1 MTVITSDHAPSEA
14 VDLVV
19 SLLKSLETGDTSQAE
34 VINDTKY
41 IQHNLT
47 VPNGKDGFLGL
58 QQYASS
64 NGARF
69 DIVRAFQDGA
79 YVFTHATHN
88 FGEPGVGIDIFRFEN
103 GRIVEHWDNLQPS
116 PAEPNPSGHTM
127 VDGPTVADAASDTAA
142 NKDLVRRF
150 VDTVLVG
157 GDNAAIDQ
165 FVDGDDYIQH
175 NPGIGDGVDALGA
188 AFAAAA
194 DRGEAIAYTSTE
206 LVLGQ
211 GDFVLACS
219 LGTIGDRSTAFYD
232 LFRVAG
238 GAIVEHWDV
247 VQPIQAENERA
258 NDNAKF

>member
-1 MTVITSDHAPSEA
+1 MAITSDHAPANA

-19 SLLKSLETGDTSQAE
+19 SLLKSLETGDTTQTE

-79 YVFTHATHN
+79 YVFTHAAHN
-88 FGEPGVGIDIFRFEN
+88 FGEPGVGIDIFRYEN
-103 GRIVEHWDNLQPS
+103 GKIVEHWDNLQAS
-116 PAEPNPSGHTM
+116 PAQPNPSGHTM
-127 VDGPTVADAASDTAA
+127 VDGTTDVDTAADTAA

-150 VDTVLVG
+150 VDTVLIG
-157 GDNAAIDQ
+157 GDAAALGQFID
-165 FVDGDDYIQH
+165 GANYIQH
-175 NPGIGDGVDALGA
+175 NPGIGDGVEALGA

-194 DRGEAIAYTSTE
+194 GAGEAITYTSTE

-219 LGTIGDRSTAFYD
+219 LGTIGDQPTAFYD

-238 GAIVEHWDV
+238 DKILEHWDV
-247 VQPIQAENERA
+247 VQPIQPENERA
-258 NDNAKF
+258 NHNAKF